1 MNNGNFGASVTPFLI
16 VIGAAKRAA
25 LQVGHA
31 CYNYLAAV
39 EVTE

>member
-1 MNNGNFGASVTPFLI
+1 MSPFLI

-25 LQVGHA
+25 LWVGRA
-31 CYNYLAAV
+31 CYNYLAMV